1 MSLEYAEGRI
11 REALKLSGGN
21 AARARKQ
28 IIDWSREDMRLLQ
41 ELTRGHLSGIV
52 AYNVERVLS
61 GRAEAAKKKK
71 ETPPKATP
79 SAPPKTGKDSF
90 GLEILKAVASSSS
103 EIFGFEDPGLPH
115 KRGQA
120 SKQHIAAMKAIASKK
135 KD

>member
-61 GRAEAAKKKK
+61 GRAEEKKKKK
-71 ETPPKATP
+71 ETPLYIHP
-79 SAPPKTGKDSF
+79 F
-90 GLEILKAVASSSS
+90 L
-103 EIFGFEDPGLPH
+103 
-115 KRGQA
+115 
-120 SKQHIAAMKAIASKK
+120 
-135 KD
+135 